1 MYKGACVPSA
11 GSSCLL
17 EWVVRALWLCLGGH
31 GICLRAIWLCPDP
44 FSRICCFLSS
54 CRMGSCILP
63 IVLQCEMPLPS
74 PTPALEKVQM
84 WALSYRLVVPQ
95 HRHTTRQTS
104 NPSAPTCQPHLYSK
118 QSTWPLTLIRTLPPG
133 KNLNACKT
141 RAARNAPTPE
151 PATLAP
157 PGHPGSQAAPLFLS
171 PGAGGAAA
179 AERAPAAARE
189 VWTGS
194 LAASAPG
201 ARRARAQHSAPQGH
215 LLLPA
220 APAAP
225 PWPPRAGAGR
235 VEGRR
240 VSGAAPRPGM
250 RGMGS
255 AGSTAARPGTG
266 RQRGAQGH
274 SSLAGVSLSRAPP
287 VYDLALEL
295 FPGAAKADSAEDKVA
310 FGTSQSYGPSQ
321 G

>member
-1 MYKGACVPSA
+1 MRCHYP
-11 GSSCLL
+11 
-17 EWVVRALWLCLGGH
+17 RPLWLLKRSKCG
-31 GICLRAIWLCPDP
+31 
-44 FSRICCFLSS
+44 
-54 CRMGSCILP
+54 
-63 IVLQCEMPLPS
+63 VLATDWWSLN
-74 PTPALEKVQM
+74 T
-84 WALSYRLVVPQ
+84 
-95 HRHTTRQTS
+95 HTTRQTS

-151 PATLAP
+151 PATPAP
-157 PGHPGSQAAPLFLS
+157 PGHPRSQAAPLFLS

-179 AERAPAAARE
+179 AERAPAAARG

-240 VSGAAPRPGM
+240 VSRAAPRPGM

-255 AGSTAARPGTG
+255 AGSTAAHPGTG

-274 SSLAGVSLSRAPP
+274 SSLAEVSLSRAPP
-287 VYDLALEL
+287 GYDLALEL
-295 FPGAAKADSAEDKVA
+295 FPGAAKADSAEDRVA